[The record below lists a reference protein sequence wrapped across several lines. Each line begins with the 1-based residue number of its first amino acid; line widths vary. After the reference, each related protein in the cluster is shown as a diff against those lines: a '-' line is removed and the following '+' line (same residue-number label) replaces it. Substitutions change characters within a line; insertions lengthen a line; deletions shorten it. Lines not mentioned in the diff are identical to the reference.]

1 MTEKY
6 SSVKVTDAGIGWAG
20 RMPRVLNIPNLL
32 TLLRIALIPFFVGAY
47 DPESVSRTLLSAAIF
62 MLAASTDLLDGYL
75 ARRRS
80 EVTKVGKLLDP
91 LADKLLVVSALILL
105 VGHGAIPSWLAIL
118 LIGRELAVTG
128 LRAVAAAESIILPA
142 ESGGKYKTVAQ
153 IVAIPFLLVESP
165 ATPPLFHQIGWLF
178 LILATGLSLSSAVQ
192 HFTNFLRQI
201 NLRPDQDA

>member
-1 MTEKY
+1 MPEECRSIKG
-6 SSVKVTDAGIGWAG
+6 TDTGIGWAG
-20 RMPRVLNIPNLL
+20 RLPRALNLPNSL
-32 TLLRIALIPFFVGAY
+32 TLLRIALIPFFVGVY
-47 DPESVSRTLLSAAIF
+47 DDESFSSRLIAAAIF
-62 MLAASTDLLDGYL
+62 LVAASTDLLDGYL

-105 VGHGAIPSWLAIL
+105 VDQRAIPPWLVIL

-128 LRAVAAAESIILPA
+128 LRAVAAAEAIILPA

-153 IVAIPFLLVESP
+153 IVAIAFLLVESP

-178 LILATGLSLSSAVQ
+178 LILATLLSLSSAIQ
-192 HFTNFLRQI
+192 HFTNFLRRI
-201 NLRPDQDA
+201 NLRQDKNA